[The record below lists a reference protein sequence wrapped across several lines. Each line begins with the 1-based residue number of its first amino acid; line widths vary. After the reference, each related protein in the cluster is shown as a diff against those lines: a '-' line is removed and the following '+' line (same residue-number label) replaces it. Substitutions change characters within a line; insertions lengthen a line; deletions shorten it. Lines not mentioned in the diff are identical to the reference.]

1 MHKIAAVINGIA
13 YDASGIQVS
22 NADLPETLKR
32 EVADRQETV
41 KAINLLHENDSPQ
54 NCQDND

>member
-1 MHKIAAVINGIA
+1 MP
-13 YDASGIQVS
+13 YFDQSGVLISDV
-22 NADLPETLKR
+22 DLPKAFRER

-41 KAINLLHENDSPQ
+41 KAINLLHENDAPD